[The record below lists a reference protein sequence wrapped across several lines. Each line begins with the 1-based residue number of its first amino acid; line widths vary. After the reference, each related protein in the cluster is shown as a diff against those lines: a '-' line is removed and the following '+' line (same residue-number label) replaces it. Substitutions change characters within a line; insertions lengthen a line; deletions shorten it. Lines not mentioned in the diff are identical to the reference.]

1 MEEEIIV
8 ERVEDEV
15 IEDLQAQDDG
25 TYEEVYRDSRTGNI
39 VTPPKLR
46 NKNQDNNRR
55 ELCWNLYLKTVR
67 EGNPSAHKAAIE
79 AGFSPNTAINISS
92 MRWFKDKKDNL
103 RRSKMMSNAERNISR
118 ILNLGLTRIKKD
130 ENGNEEEVFD
140 PDKARIVA
148 DLSKL
153 IVTTLG
159 KDMGYSSKTEV
170 KVTALP
176 TPILELDAIDVA
188 VENKLIESNE
198 PVIE

>member
-1 MEEEIIV
+1 MEEIIV
-8 ERVEDEV
+8 ERVSEDDVLE
-15 IEDLQAQDDG
+15 ELQGQDDG
-25 TYEEVYRDSRTGNI
+25 TYEEVYRDSRSGNI
-39 VTPPKLR
+39 VTPPHLR
-46 NKNQDNNRR
+46 NKNQDNARR
-55 ELCWNLYLKTVR
+55 ELCWNLYLKTIR
-67 EGNPSAHKAAIE
+67 EGNPSGYKAAIG
-79 AGFSPNTAINISS
+79 AGFSPNTAINIGS

-118 ILNLGLTRIKKD
+118 ILNLGLTKIKKLED
-130 ENGNEEEVFD
+130 GSEEEVFD

-176 TPILELDAIDVA
+176 TPIMELDALSVA
-188 VENKLIESNE
+188 VENKLIEPND